1 MKAKVS
7 FVLLYLF
14 IFPSINSMGIAFLT
28 PTNTT
33 FTYPLL
39 SSPTDGVSNYNV
51 TESVKYEVVINFS
64 MTHNELSPQYY
75 GFKVARLND
84 RQPNSGITQYCP
96 PYQETKLLYNSITG
110 YDDIKFEH
118 LDKFNN
124 TYDLFNTTLSQDETL
139 TLDQKYNITL
149 NEIRFTDIQTGDI
162 GSYNPGDEIHILY
175 NVTEIFYECNN
186 PTLRDRSNNIV
197 STENNTVEK
206 ARKIFNWIVN
216 NIDYQ
221 LQTNEIGALEAY
233 NQRSGDCSD
242 LSDLMITLLRIQ
254 SIPAR
259 KVVGFLITNNP
270 SHNPK
275 VGNKYIFDLNY
286 DGATQSISSTNEI
299 LAHAWVEYYV
309 PDIGWIACDPTWGE
323 GYFNRIDLFRFG
335 LNIGAWF
342 FLPEADPPFDYIS
355 EFPINPS
362 PICSDHEAY
371 NWQYS
376 IEVTVLETDLTSPT
390 SFPLF
395 AVIFIVVGL
404 AVILL
409 AIILLL
415 RRGSKK
421 DIVAYDY

>member
-14 IFPSINSMGIAFLT
+14 IFPSINSMGIAFLA

-39 SSPTDGVSNYNV
+39 TSPTDGVSNYNI

-64 MTHNELSPQYY
+64 MTHNKILPQYY
-75 GFKVARLND
+75 CFKVARLND
-84 RQPNSGITQYCP
+84 RQPNSVITQYCP
-96 PYQETKLLYNSITG
+96 PYQETQLLYNSTTG
-110 YDDIKFEH
+110 WDDIKFEH

-124 TYDLFNTTLSQDETL
+124 TYDLFNTTLNIDETL

-149 NEIRFTDIQTGDI
+149 NAIRFDDIQDEDI
-162 GSYNPGDEIHILY
+162 GTYNPGDKIHSLY
-175 NVTEIFYECNN
+175 NITEIFYECHN
-186 PTLRDRSNNIV
+186 PTLVTLSNSIV
-197 STENNTVEK
+197 NPLDNPVEK
-206 ARKIFNWIVN
+206 AGDIFNWIIN

-221 LQTNEIGALEAY
+221 AQTNEIGALEAY
-233 NQRSGDCSD
+233 NQRKGDCSD
-242 LSDLMITLLRIQ
+242 FSDLMITLLRIQ

-259 KVVGFLITNNP
+259 KVTGFLITNNP

-286 DGATQSISSTNEI
+286 DGATKSASSTNEI
-299 LAHAWVEYYV
+299 LGHAWVEYYI

-323 GYFNRIDLFRFG
+323 GYFNRIDIFRFN

-342 FLPEADPPFDYIS
+342 FLPGATPPYDYTS

-362 PICSDHEAY
+362 PICGDHEAY
-371 NWQYS
+371 DWQYS
-376 IEVTVLETDLTSPT
+376 IEITVLETDLTPPT
-390 SFPLF
+390 SFPIF

-421 DIVAYDY
+421 DIVAYEY

>member
-14 IFPSINSMGIAFLT
+14 IFPSINSMGIAFLA

-39 SSPTDGVSNYNV
+39 TSPTDGVSNYNI

-64 MTHNELSPQYY
+64 MTHNKILPQYY
-75 GFKVARLND
+75 CFKVARLND
-84 RQPNSGITQYCP
+84 RQPNSVITQYCP
-96 PYQETKLLYNSITG
+96 PYQETQLLYNSTTG
-110 YDDIKFEH
+110 WDDIKFEH

-124 TYDLFNTTLSQDETL
+124 TYDLFNTTLNIDETL

-149 NEIRFTDIQTGDI
+149 NAIRFDDIQDEDI
-162 GSYNPGDEIHILY
+162 GTYNPGDKIHSLY
-175 NVTEIFYECNN
+175 NITEIFYECHN
-186 PTLRDRSNNIV
+186 PTLVTLSNSIV
-197 STENNTVEK
+197 NPLDNPVEK
-206 ARKIFNWIVN
+206 AGDIFNWIIN

-221 LQTNEIGALEAY
+221 AQINEIGALEAY
-233 NQRSGDCSD
+233 NQRKGDCSD
-242 LSDLMITLLRIQ
+242 FSDLMITLLRIQ

-259 KVVGFLITNNP
+259 KVTGFLITNNP

-286 DGATQSISSTNEI
+286 DGATKSASSTNEI
-299 LAHAWVEYYV
+299 LGHAWVEYYI

-323 GYFNRIDLFRFG
+323 GYFNRIDIFRFN

-342 FLPEADPPFDYIS
+342 FLPGATPPYDYTS

-362 PICSDHEAY
+362 PICGDHEAY
-371 NWQYS
+371 DWQYS
-376 IEVTVLETDLTSPT
+376 IEITVLETDLTPPT
-390 SFPLF
+390 SFPIF

-421 DIVAYDY
+421 DIVAYEY

>member
-14 IFPSINSMGIAFLT
+14 IFPSINSMGIAFLA

-39 SSPTDGVSNYNV
+39 TSPTDGVSNYNI

-64 MTHNELSPQYY
+64 MIHNDNSPQDYY
-75 GFKVARLND
+75 FKVARLND
-84 RQPNSGITQYCP
+84 RQPNSVITQYCP
-96 PYQETKLLYNSITG
+96 PYQETQLLYNSTTG
-110 YDDIKFEH
+110 WDDIEFEH

-124 TYDLFNTTLSQDETL
+124 TYDLFNTTLSKDETL

-149 NEIRFTDIQTGDI
+149 NEISFTDIQTGDI
-162 GSYNPGDEIHILY
+162 GSYNPGDEIHSLY
-175 NVTEIFYECNN
+175 NVTQIFYECNN
-186 PTLRDRSNNIV
+186 PTLVALSNSIV
-197 STENNTVEK
+197 NPLDNPVEK
-206 ARKIFNWIVN
+206 AQDIFNWIVN

-221 LQTNEIGALEAY
+221 AQTIEIGALEAY

-242 LSDLMITLLRIQ
+242 FSDLMITLLRIQ

-259 KVVGFLITNNP
+259 KVTGFLITNNP

-286 DGATQSISSTNEI
+286 DGATKSASSTNEI
-299 LAHAWVEYYV
+299 LGHAWIEYYV
-309 PDIGWIACDPTWGE
+309 PDIGWIACDPTWGQ
-323 GYFNRIDLFRFG
+323 GYFNRIDLFRFN

-342 FLPEADPPFDYIS
+342 FLPGATPPYDYIS

-362 PICSDHEAY
+362 PVCSDHEVY
-371 NWQYS
+371 DWQYS
-376 IEVTVLETDLTSPT
+376 IEVTVLETDLTPPA
-390 SFPLF
+390 SFPIF

-421 DIVAYDY
+421 DVVAYEY